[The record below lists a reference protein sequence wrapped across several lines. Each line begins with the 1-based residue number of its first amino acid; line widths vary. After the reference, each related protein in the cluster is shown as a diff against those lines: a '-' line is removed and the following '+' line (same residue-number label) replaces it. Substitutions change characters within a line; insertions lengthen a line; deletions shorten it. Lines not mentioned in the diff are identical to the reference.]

1 MYPPGLRV
9 ERECAQTTQ
18 YDNLKIEK
26 GSLISV
32 PVYAIHHDE
41 KYYPDP
47 ETFDP
52 ERYVWFKD
60 EVVDIIA

>member
-52 ERYVWFKD
+52 ERYV
-60 EVVDIIA
+60 